1 MVETIEETKEGT
13 LPYIVKYV
21 KAMELQDTM
30 NKLTYQGYRIDSYEK
45 ECEAYNFEDIVYK
58 VVGTTVKDKCEECE
72 KREKS
77 EKSKQED

>member
-1 MVETIEETKEGT
+1 MKEI
-13 LPYIVKYV
+13 PK
-21 KAMELQDTM
+21 
-30 NKLTYQGYRIDSYEK
+30 K